1 MHGRRPMAAFA
12 ACATAVLLLLAVGCC
27 GAAAM
32 SHVLEGREGFGGRP
46 VASLVGL
53 RPQRII
59 VDGHSSHQHLSSRKV
74 LQDDEDL
81 VEELHEAAEDG
92 DVDEVKRLIPLVGN
106 VDAVDDRGDTA
117 LIIAADYGQVAVM
130 RVLLDAGADIN
141 HQGQIGSTALWA
153 AVSMDQEESVLFLIR
168 EGADVE
174 LRSDDGATPLQ
185 IAAEDGNLRL
195 VRALLDGGADVDG
208 RYYMTGETPL
218 IGATFRLH
226 ADVVDLLLER
236 GANVEARTSFGYTS
250 LHIAAAQGALDIF
263 KVLVDAGADI
273 KAVAWGNGDT
283 VLIAAA
289 EFHGVD
295 VVTLLVQNGAE
306 VQAKNKFG
314 RTALHTA
321 ALFPDNINVLTLLLR
336 QRLSVDAETEVGVT
350 PVGDAAFMGNL
361 GNVKFLLSEGGKM
374 DDGVTAVCGCMD
386 TEDDEG
392 APDCPAGNCETEDDI
407 KELNE
412 ALGILPP
419 KTLLEAVKAG
429 NLTAVEAFIEAGADV
444 EAIDGEG
451 NTPLIF
457 AAVRGLDGIARALI
471 QAGADIAAENND
483 GQTALGLAA
492 FFGHRDIIEILLA
505 LGAEVDHQDID
516 GYAALHF
523 AAEQGHLEAV
533 EALLDADANVDL
545 KEFSIGATPI
555 IVTAGASP
563 PLGAHYKILM
573 ELIDVGAETR
583 INGQGDLSALHAAAV
598 NLGSQSIMQVLIDE
612 GGMDINAV
620 TSVGSTPLDYAA
632 YYGNTAGAEFLLHK
646 GADPSA
652 GKQSDVCGCRLDEGI
667 EGLRPCPLGA
677 CQTDAQV
684 QELREVLGRGEAA
697 PGTQP
702 DSSIIQG
709 VFDEVD
715 CRTIADAVAQLEC
728 VASGGLSFR
737 TVSRG

>member
-1 MHGRRPMAAFA
+1 MHGRRPTAAFA
-12 ACATAVLLLLAVGCC
+12 ACVTAVLLLLAVGRC

-32 SHVLEGREGFGGRP
+32 SHVLEGREGLGGRP

-263 KVLVDAGADI
+263 K
-273 KAVAWGNGDT
+273 
-283 VLIAAA
+283 
-289 EFHGVD
+289 
-295 VVTLLVQNGAE
+295 
-306 VQAKNKFG
+306 
-314 RTALHTA
+314 
-321 ALFPDNINVLTLLLR
+321 
-336 QRLSVDAETEVGVT
+336 RLSVDAETEVGVT

-419 KTLLEAVKAG
+419 K
-429 NLTAVEAFIEAGADV
+429 
-444 EAIDGEG
+444 
-451 NTPLIF
+451 
-457 AAVRGLDGIARALI
+457 
-471 QAGADIAAENND
+471 
-483 GQTALGLAA
+483 
-492 FFGHRDIIEILLA
+492 
-505 LGAEVDHQDID
+505 
-516 GYAALHF
+516 
-523 AAEQGHLEAV
+523 
-533 EALLDADANVDL
+533 
-545 KEFSIGATPI
+545 
-555 IVTAGASP
+555 
-563 PLGAHYKILM
+563 
-573 ELIDVGAETR
+573 
-583 INGQGDLSALHAAAV
+583 
-598 NLGSQSIMQVLIDE
+598 

-652 GKQSDVCGCRLDEGI
+652 GKQSEVCGCRLDEGI

-737 TVSRG
+737 TVSR